1 MPEHIPVGEIVKPME
16 RGQVTIPVKLR
27 NKLKITPETPLN
39 IFVWR
44 GMIIVVPVEFKF
56 KTIGIKRKPADWKK
70 NSASEYLDKVRY
82 NPLEEL
88 WAKMARK
95 GW

>member
-1 MPEHIPVGEIVKPME
+1 MPATLPIGKVIKPME
-16 RGQVTIPVKLR
+16 RGQVTIPVELR
-27 NKLKITPETPLN
+27 NKLDITPETSLN
-39 IFVWR
+39 VFEWR
-44 GMIIVVPVEFKF
+44 GLIVMAPIEFKL
-56 KTIGIKRKPADWKK
+56 KTTPAKKVVADW
-70 NSASEYLDKVRY
+70 AEDTPMEYLDKVRY